1 MKKNTNKEFV
11 IITYLMLLLI
21 LSLAV
26 YFVYFLF
33 FKSEGFI
40 NNSYNP
46 RISSLSASVIRGDI
60 VSSDGVILAE
70 NVVTDNGTVRNYP
83 NGNMYAHS
91 VGYAGKG
98 MSGMEKDYNF
108 NLLRSHSFVI
118 DRFGNEILNNKNKG
132 DTIVSTLNS
141 KVQSEAYYGLGS
153 YKGAVIAIDPKNG
166 NIIAMV
172 SKPDFNPNEVEANW
186 EELSSKNTSA
196 VLLNRTINGLYPP
209 GSTFKIVTALEYLRE
224 GGSSEDEFTC
234 NGSISSENMQ
244 IHCYNNKAHG
254 NIDFTQAF
262 SKSCN
267 TVFAGIG
274 AGLNRNSFNELL
286 DSLMFNKKLP
296 TSTFTASKS
305 RINVTGKTDNAAMM
319 QIAIGQGDTL
329 VTPIHMAMLVSA
341 IENNGVLM
349 KPRLVSEIKSFD
361 ESYTKTIAPK
371 EYGALISESEAN
383 TIKEYMRQVV
393 ENGTGKALL
402 DTEYTC
408 YGKTG
413 TAEFSNDKN
422 IAHSWFVGFAEYND
436 KQLAIAVIM
445 EEAGSGGEYAAPLAR
460 KVFDVYFSNP

>member
-224 GGSSEDEFTC
+224 GGVVKM
-234 NGSISSENMQ
+234 N
-244 IHCYNNKAHG
+244 
-254 NIDFTQAF
+254 
-262 SKSCN
+262 
-267 TVFAGIG
+267 
-274 AGLNRNSFNELL
+274 
-286 DSLMFNKKLP
+286 LP
-296 TSTFTASKS
+296 
-305 RINVTGKTDNAAMM
+305 VTDQFHLK
-319 QIAIGQGDTL
+319 ICKYI
-329 VTPIHMAMLVSA
+329 VIIIKHM
-341 IENNGVLM
+341 
-349 KPRLVSEIKSFD
+349 EI
-361 ESYTKTIAPK
+361 
-371 EYGALISESEAN
+371 
-383 TIKEYMRQVV
+383 
-393 ENGTGKALL
+393 
-402 DTEYTC
+402 
-408 YGKTG
+408 
-413 TAEFSNDKN
+413 
-422 IAHSWFVGFAEYND
+422 
-436 KQLAIAVIM
+436 
-445 EEAGSGGEYAAPLAR
+445 
-460 KVFDVYFSNP
+460 